1 MSQLSSFVS
10 CPNVQES
17 LALAWGYD
25 NLKLQNVNIMR
36 FLLSDVNRND
46 FIQNQIN
53 FRAGG
58 IKAVEVVY
66 GQRFLESA
74 VSSTGRVSCT
84 GFSVN
89 GETSKVYEID
99 PTAGASMGVKLKLA
113 DLQTRCEADA
123 TYLGRQVLSLMNVL
137 IEKMETDAALA
148 LIANSGNF
156 ASDVLNGNPAGTT
169 AVKTVKTKSSGGV
182 ILTDAIEDVS
192 FENMANEF
200 NAKPFVFGGALWEKY
215 ARALN
220 AACCGDLGIDAGVY
234 KEASGVTIV
243 YAPKVQLNASEVDY
257 GYSVIPGTVQVIF
270 FNEFFGGGENI
281 WVMDDDSK
289 KQGIIQHP
297 EFPNLTFDYQAT
309 YTCDDANNKVWEI
322 SVGLAYDFIFLPA
335 DMYAAGDILDGVNGV
350 LAFDIDN

>member
-53 FRAGG
+53 FRSGG

-84 GFSVN
+84 GFTTD
-89 GETSKVYEID
+89 GDTSKVYEID
-99 PTAGASMGVKLKLA
+99 PTAGASYGVKLKLA

-123 TYLGRQVLSLMNVL
+123 TYLGREVLKLMNVL

-156 ASDVLNGNPAGTT
+156 ASDVINGNSAGTT
-169 AVKTVKTKSSGGV
+169 TVKTTKTKSTGGV
-182 ILTDAIEDVS
+182 ILTDAIEDVA

-220 AACCGDLGIDAGVY
+220 AACCGDLGVDAGVY
-234 KEASGVTIV
+234 KDASGVTIV
-243 YAPKVQLNASEVDY
+243 YAPKVQLNASKVDY
-257 GYSVIPGTVQVIF
+257 GYSVIPGTVQVITY
-270 FNEFFGGGENI
+270 NEFGGEGNI

-289 KQGIIQHP
+289 KQGVIAHP
-297 EFPNLTFDYQAT
+297 ELPITFDYQAT

-322 SVGLAYDFIFLPA
+322 SVGLAYDFIYLPA
-335 DMYAAGDILDGVNGV
+335 DMYAVGDILEGVNGV